1 MIFIKQGIY
10 VLLMMLSLL
19 LSMSGFAQ
27 PYPYWQAPG
36 AYPVNNYQAHPYN
49 VPQSYANQGFSP
61 YSYNRMV
68 NPRLMAPRPTPY
80 PAYNPGYNYN
90 RPYTPVAPMQAR
102 GPITGPVGPIGP
114 LVPPAYPYARN
125 NPYANRNNRFPM
137 NPFNNRSFSGKS
149 FPGKNSFFSDHGM
162 PYERRFYERGPFDKD
177 SWTKD
182 EDDGQFGI
190 FDIIPSNKF
199 GEYWD
204 GFIDGPNDSGDI
216 PGSPIKW
223 PQILMPD
230 PFDVSEQLEDA
241 AYETPS
247 IPLYGTYG
255 TTGNTSGSDDE
266 YDDD

>member
-1 MIFIKQGIY
+1 MIYTKRGIF
-10 VLLMMLSLL
+10 L
-19 LSMSGFAQ
+19 LSTMLGILFSMPSYAQ
-27 PYPYWQAPG
+27 PYPYYQVPPP
-36 AYPVNNYQAHPYN
+36 YPVNNYQVNPYGTPPAYMNPRFNPYN
-49 VPQSYANQGFSP
+49 RP
-61 YSYNRMV
+61 YSYN
-68 NPRLMAPRPTPY
+68 
-80 PAYNPGYNYN
+80 YN
-90 RPYTPVAPMQAR
+90 RVPVAPMAPNLATRQPIQPMAGPV
-102 GPITGPVGPIGP
+102 GPIGPIGP
-114 LVPPAYPYARN
+114 LVPPAYPYGRN
-125 NPYANRNNRFPM
+125 NPYAQQNNSRFPM

-149 FPGKNSFFSDHGM
+149 FPGKSFTRKNSFFGDHGM

-177 SWTKD
+177 SWTND

-255 TTGNTSGSDDE
+255 TTVNTSGGDTD